1 MINPRGLVHVDSLIA
16 QEIKFYNELIV
27 AISSVKSDKKSHEE
41 SKKAMVDDLSRLEVD
56 AITKAINNING
67 LETNRMAKARLKKVK
82 PIEKSIILDCSV
94 KEFYEQDYMKEQRN
108 GSFEELKEKIYGK
121 SSRNY
126 MLLQLN
132 DKVFSERRDKHESG
146 KTVAPKEFKGAKV
159 KTIRKKRKDLNQKI
173 EQVKKKNE
181 LNDLNDLKDFIGG
194 TGQFGAAGM
203 VIKDKP
209 VKKKVA
215 KKAKKRVVKKPAKKS
230 KNSKA
235 IKKAVK
241 KVVKK
246 KTETKKKG

>member
-173 EQVKKKNE
+173 EQVKKKN
-181 LNDLNDLKDFIGG
+181 DLNDLKDFIGG
-194 TGQFGAAGM
+194 TGQFAAAGM

-215 KKAKKRVVKKPAKKS
+215 KKRVVKKPAKKS
-230 KNSKA
+230 KKSKA

>member
-159 KTIRKKRKDLNQKI
+159 KTIRKKIKDLNQKI
-173 EQVKKKNE
+173 EQVKKK
-181 LNDLNDLKDFIGG
+181 NDLNDLKDFIGG
-194 TGQFGAAGM
+194 TGQFAAAGM

-215 KKAKKRVVKKPAKKS
+215 KKRVVKKPAKKS
-230 KNSKA
+230 KKSKA

>member
-159 KTIRKKRKDLNQKI
+159 KTIRKKIKDLNQKI
-173 EQVKKKNE
+173 EQVKKK
-181 LNDLNDLKDFIGG
+181 NDLNDLKDFIGG
-194 TGQFGAAGM
+194 TGQFAAGAGM

-215 KKAKKRVVKKPAKKS
+215 KKRVVKKPAKKS
-230 KNSKA
+230 KKSKA